1 MTVKILEISLLKQT
15 SFLVRW
21 NILYALNFVE
31 KGNMTVKILKISLL
45 KQTSFFVRWSI
56 LYALRFVEQG
66 TMALNKTENISVKT
80 EVFSRELDYHSHLF
94 IGIALTLSICFGLI
108 MNVMIIYVFIR
119 KSKLRTQTNWLVF
132 AIVSTD
138 FIMICFGIPM
148 AAVSS
153 FYNRWVFG
161 TWGCTYYAFLM
172 SFTGFVEITLL
183 TLISICRYIV
193 IVKSNVKHL
202 ITQKVVLT
210 LICGSTLYS
219 LTWAVLPL
227 IGWSS
232 YDVEAAY
239 TTCSVNWRRKDLN
252 HISFSFS
259 AMTFNLFIPFTI
271 ILYCYIGIFRK
282 VSNMWYYLTLCMFS
296 FEIKGPSWSW
306 S

>member
-1 MTVKILEISLLKQT
+1 
-15 SFLVRW
+15 
-21 NILYALNFVE
+21 
-31 KGNMTVKILKISLL
+31 
-45 KQTSFFVRWSI
+45 
-56 LYALRFVEQG
+56 
-66 TMALNKTENISVKT
+66 MALNNTGNISAKT
-80 EVFSRELDYHSHLF
+80 EVFPRELDYYSHLS
-94 IGIALTLSICFGLI
+94 IGITLTLSTCVGLI

-138 FIMICFGIPM
+138 FIMTCFGIPM

-161 TWGCTYYAFLM
+161 TWGCKYYAFLM

-183 TLISICRYIV
+183 TLISIYRYIV
-193 IVKSNVKHL
+193 IVKSHLKHL
-202 ITQKVVLT
+202 ITQKVILT

-219 LTWAVLPL
+219 VTWAVLPL

-232 YDVEAAY
+232 YDFEASY
-239 TTCSVNWRRKDLN
+239 TTCSVDWRRKTLN

-271 ILYCYIGIFRK
+271 IVYCYVGIFRK
-282 VSNMWYYLTLCMFS
+282 VSN
-296 FEIKGPSWSW
+296 I
-306 S
+306 